1 MTENCCYGI
10 KSNTT
15 DNKHIV
21 MVDADIPKNTSLEL
35 YVPEVYSTLKYM
47 QFEYFLS
54 DFYVIK
60 TKNGFNA
67 FTLDKLELELLTS
80 MLWNYEIIDQLFIYF
95 NNKRGYYTLRWGKD
109 KTFLNI
115 IKSPYNIHKKSY
127 AHAKFFKDII
137 GIPIK
142 LDKKIEKLN
151 YDTSHIFEIIK
162 Y

>member
-21 MVDADIPKNTSLEL
+21 MVDADIDVDN
-35 YVPEVYSTLKYM
+35 YPEFLDVLKDM
-47 QFEYFLS
+47 QNNYFLS

-67 FTLDKLELELLTS
+67 FTLDKLELGLLTS
-80 MLWNYEIIDQLFIYF
+80 MLWNYEVIDPLFIYF
-95 NNKRGYYTLRWGKD
+95 NNKRGYYTLRWGTD
-109 KTFLNI
+109 KKCI
-115 IKSPYNIHKKSY
+115 DVIKSPYNIYKKSY
-127 AHAKFFKDII
+127 AHIMFFKEII
-137 GIPIK
+137 HIPIH
-142 LDKKIEKLN
+142 LDKRIKELHF
-151 YDTSHIFEIIK
+151 DTSHIFEIIK